1 MTDLLAGFKGHPHVR
16 HAIIFIDEVDK
27 LSAHGADWRQAY
39 CQGTQHALL
48 KLVEGMEVTVDI
60 RRLYEKRGG
69 IKEVS
74 PCYFSYDIIRL
85 SFTYEKKP
93 LSANGIFWL

>member
-1 MTDLLAGFKGHPHVR
+1 MYQRQGFKGHPHVR

-48 KLVEGMEVTVDI
+48 KLVEGMEVTVDGMTI
-60 RRLYEKRGG
+60 NTTDLLFLFGGAFGRMQEARKCACLLYTSRR
-69 IKEVS
+69 
-74 PCYFSYDIIRL
+74 
-85 SFTYEKKP
+85 
-93 LSANGIFWL
+93 W